1 MDGSH
6 NSQEM
11 AELKNSQLRSES
23 SFANYRITYD
33 QAHIDNEKLLEKIK
47 QADKIIEVQK
57 EMEDRIVNE
66 YRINVERIKS
76 ELR

>member
-1 MDGSH
+1 
-6 NSQEM
+6 M

-33 QAHIDNEKLLEKIK
+33 QAHVENEKLLERIK

-57 EMEDRIVNE
+57 EMEDRIVN
-66 YRINVERIKS
+66 
-76 ELR
+76 

>member
-1 MDGSH
+1 
-6 NSQEM
+6 M

-23 SFANYRITYD
+23 SCANYRITYD
-33 QAHIDNEKLLEKIK
+33 QAHIENEKLIERIK

-66 YRINVERIKS
+66 YRINVERIKV

>member
-1 MDGSH
+1 
-6 NSQEM
+6 M

-33 QAHIDNEKLLEKIK
+33 HAHMENEKLLERIK

-66 YRINVERIKS
+66 YRINVERIKA
-76 ELR
+76 